1 VSRLARGTSPTVREG
16 SLNAASGALP
26 DGWANA
32 PASAAGGFWRSYAY
46 WLPPALLGLALTLF
60 YLNPFIGDWDALD
73 YTIASL
79 NGEPSPMALGR
90 SLFTLFN
97 FALYTFAH
105 KVFGVGPENAYL
117 LFKFAVVAQV
127 PLAIVMCWIL
137 ARDLTRSLL
146 AATVAGLMIA
156 VCPVV
161 VLYGSQVMTEVPSLW
176 LLASALIVHLRGLRS
191 RRVGLVL
198 AGAALLGLAVNL
210 RETNAFYFPWL
221 AFAPF
226 VVGWKLDRRTI
237 MIVAASLS
245 AFILFAVG
253 PFALWFALSA
263 GYRAQWHIWF
273 ESGRSEAAR
282 HPLALSN
289 LKPFFAYFFL
299 VSPVVFVTL
308 PFAFFNEWRRRG
320 VTILLLAAGVGLFAN
335 AILILN
341 YSTVINWRYFV
352 TGLPAMAPLAA
363 NYLLRVGAEK
373 LRSPRR
379 AVASITA
386 LILGVALA
394 MGLLLRT
401 RIHDYRERLVFAKDY
416 IEQLRLL
423 PNDAVVM
430 AGFATV
436 AVTYWRGIRVGQW
449 IHIGTGAGFP
459 AGKLQ
464 QTIEEHLRAGRR
476 VFIDIDPRWWQ
487 PCSWQTGELSEIA
500 AVDPHFRFRQ
510 VAPTIYEI
518 RLPDDPSATDRPH
531 LEKLLPENRPE
542 EVKKCF

>member
-1 VSRLARGTSPTVREG
+1 MSSVASSITDPSVSK
-16 SLNAASGALP
+16 
-26 DGWANA
+26 D
-32 PASAAGGFWRSYAY
+32 FWRSYLY
-46 WLPPALLGLALTLF
+46 WLPPALLGLALTVV

-105 KVFGVGPENAYL
+105 KVFGVGPEHAYR

-146 AATVAGLMIA
+146 AATLAGLMIA
-156 VCPVV
+156 VCPVI

-221 AFAPF
+221 VFAPF
-226 VVGWKLDRRTI
+226 LIGWKLDRRTI
-237 MIVAASLS
+237 GIVASSLF

-253 PFALWFALSA
+253 PFALWFAFSA

-282 HPLALSN
+282 HPLALAN

-299 VSPVVFVTL
+299 VSPVVFVSL
-308 PFAFFNEWRRRG
+308 PFAFVNEWRRRG
-320 VTILLLAAGVGLFAN
+320 LTILLLAAGVGLFAN

-363 NYLLRVGAEK
+363 NYLLSLGTLK
-373 LRSPRR
+373 LKSPRL
-379 AVASITA
+379 AVASITTF
-386 LILGVALA
+386 ILVVALT

-416 IEQLRLL
+416 IERLRLL

-459 AGKLQ
+459 AGMLQ
-464 QTIEEHLRAGRR
+464 KTIEEHLRAGQR
-476 VFIDIDPRWWQ
+476 VFIDVDPRWWQ
-487 PCSWQTGELSEIA
+487 PCSWQTGELREIA
-500 AVDPHFRFRQ
+500 AIEPHFRFRQ
-510 VAPTIYEI
+510 VAPTIYEV
-518 RLPDDPSATDRPH
+518 RLPDDASATDRPQ
-531 LEKLLPENRPE
+531 LEKLLPENRPD

>member
-1 VSRLARGTSPTVREG
+1 
-16 SLNAASGALP
+16 
-26 DGWANA
+26 
-32 PASAAGGFWRSYAY
+32 
-46 WLPPALLGLALTLF
+46 
-60 YLNPFIGDWDALD
+60 
-73 YTIASL
+73 
-79 NGEPSPMALGR
+79 
-90 SLFTLFN
+90 
-97 FALYTFAH
+97 
-105 KVFGVGPENAYL
+105 
-117 LFKFAVVAQV
+117 
-127 PLAIVMCWIL
+127 
-137 ARDLTRSLL
+137 
-146 AATVAGLMIA
+146 
-156 VCPVV
+156 
-161 VLYGSQVMTEVPSLW
+161 VPSLW
-176 LLASALIVHLRGLRS
+176 LLAAALIVHLRGLRS
-191 RRVGLVL
+191 RRMGLVL

-221 AFAPF
+221 VFAPF
-226 VVGWKLDRRTI
+226 AAGWKFDRRTI
-237 MIVAASLS
+237 GIVTSSLF

-263 GYRAQWHIWF
+263 GYRAQWYVWL
-273 ESGRSEAAR
+273 EATRSEAAR

-299 VSPVVFVTL
+299 VSPVVFVSL
-308 PFAFFNEWRRRG
+308 PFAIFNEWRRRG
-320 VTILLLAAGVGLFAN
+320 LTILLLAAGVGLVAN

-363 NYLLRVGAEK
+363 NYLLNLGTAK
-373 LRSPRR
+373 LKSPRH
-379 AVASITA
+379 AVASITT
-386 LILGVALA
+386 LILLVALT

-416 IEQLRLL
+416 IERLRML

-459 AGKLQ
+459 AGRLQ
-464 QTIEEHLRAGRR
+464 QTIEEHLRAGQR
-476 VFIDIDPRWWQ
+476 VFIDVDPRWWQ
-487 PCSWQTGELSEIA
+487 PCSWLTGELRELVSIE
-500 AVDPHFRFRQ
+500 PHFRFRQ

-518 RLPDDPSATDRPH
+518 RMPDDASATDRPD

>member
-1 VSRLARGTSPTVREG
+1 MSRLARGTSPTVREG
-16 SLNAASGALP
+16 SLNAAAGALP
-26 DGWANA
+26 DGRANA
-32 PASAAGGFWRSYAY
+32 PEPAAARFWPSYLY

-97 FALYTFAH
+97 FALYSFAH
-105 KVFGVGPENAYL
+105 KVFGVGPDNAYL
-117 LFKFAVVAQV
+117 FFKFAVVAQV

-137 ARDLTRSLL
+137 ARDLTNSLL
-146 AATVAGLMIA
+146 AATQAALMIA

-161 VLYGSQVMTEVPSLW
+161 VLYGSQVMTEVPSVW

-198 AGAALLGLAVNL
+198 TGAALLGLAVNL

-221 AFAPF
+221 VFAPF
-226 VVGWKLDRRTI
+226 LIGWRFDRRTI
-237 MIVAASLS
+237 GIVAASLF

-273 ESGRSEAAR
+273 DSGRSEAAR

-308 PFAFFNEWRRRG
+308 PFAFVNEWRRRG
-320 VTILLLAAGVGLFAN
+320 LTILLMAAGVGLFAN

-363 NYLLRVGAEK
+363 NYLLSLGTSK
-373 LRSPRR
+373 LKNPKH
-379 AVASITA
+379 AVAWITT
-386 LILGVALA
+386 LILVVALA

-416 IEQLRLL
+416 IERLRML

-459 AGKLQ
+459 AGRLQ
-464 QTIEEHLRAGRR
+464 KRIEDHLRAGQR
-476 VFIDIDPRWWQ
+476 VFIDVDPRWWQ
-487 PCSWQTGELSEIA
+487 PCSWQTGELREFA
-500 AVDPHFRFRQ
+500 AIEPHFRFRQ
-510 VAPTIYEI
+510 IAPTMYEI
-518 RLPDDPSATDRPH
+518 RLPDDASATDPPH

>member
-1 VSRLARGTSPTVREG
+1 VVSRCRSTFTTESQRQARSHRDDGKFRRPHNRLAFRPYPTVLDFG
-16 SLNAASGALP
+16 FPVSSVASSIT
-26 DGWANA
+26 N
-32 PASAAGGFWRSYAY
+32 PAVLKDFWRSYLY

-146 AATVAGLMIA
+146 AATLAGLMIA
-156 VCPVV
+156 ISPVI

-176 LLASALIVHLRGLRS
+176 LLAAALIVHLRGLRS
-191 RRVGLVL
+191 RRVGLVV

-221 AFAPF
+221 VSAPF
-226 VVGWKLDRRTI
+226 LVGWKLDRRTI
-237 MIVAASLS
+237 GTVASSLF

-263 GYRAQWHIWF
+263 GYRAQWHVWF

-299 VSPVVFVTL
+299 VSPVVFVSL
-308 PFAFFNEWRRRG
+308 PFAFVNEWRRRG
-320 VTILLLAAGVGLFAN
+320 LTILLLAAGVGLFAN

-363 NYLLRVGAEK
+363 NYLLSLGTLK
-373 LRSPRR
+373 LKSPRR
-379 AVASITA
+379 AVATITT
-386 LILGVALA
+386 LILVVALRWA
-394 MGLLLRT
+394 FCCARAFTIIASGSSSQ
-401 RIHDYRERLVFAKDY
+401 RITSSNCACCRMT
-416 IEQLRLL
+416 
-423 PNDAVVM
+423 P
-430 AGFATV
+430 
-436 AVTYWRGIRVGQW
+436 W
-449 IHIGTGAGFP
+449 
-459 AGKLQ
+459 
-464 QTIEEHLRAGRR
+464 
-476 VFIDIDPRWWQ
+476 
-487 PCSWQTGELSEIA
+487 
-500 AVDPHFRFRQ
+500 
-510 VAPTIYEI
+510 
-518 RLPDDPSATDRPH
+518 
-531 LEKLLPENRPE
+531 
-542 EVKKCF
+542 

>member
-1 VSRLARGTSPTVREG
+1 MS
-16 SLNAASGALP
+16 SGASSITNP
-26 DGWANA
+26 SVSKD
-32 PASAAGGFWRSYAY
+32 FWRSYLY
-46 WLPPALLGLALTLF
+46 WLPPALLGLGLTLF

-79 NGEPSPMALGR
+79 HGEPSPMALGR

-97 FALYTFAH
+97 FTLYTLAH

-146 AATVAGLMIA
+146 AATLAGLMIA
-156 VCPVV
+156 VCPVI

-221 AFAPF
+221 VLAPF
-226 VVGWKLDRRTI
+226 LVGWKLERRTI
-237 MIVAASLS
+237 GIVASSLFS
-245 AFILFAVG
+245 FILFAVG

-282 HPLALSN
+282 HPLALAN

-299 VSPVVFVTL
+299 VSPVVFVSL
-308 PFAFFNEWRRRG
+308 PFAFVNEWRRRG
-320 VTILLLAAGVGLFAN
+320 LTILLLAAGVGLFAD

-352 TGLPAMAPLAA
+352 TGLPALAPLAA
-363 NYLLRVGAEK
+363 NYLLSLGTSK
-373 LRSPRR
+373 LKSPRR
-379 AVASITA
+379 AVASITSF
-386 LILGVALA
+386 ILVVALT

-416 IEQLRLL
+416 IEQLRML
-423 PNDAVVM
+423 PKDAVVM

-464 QTIEEHLRAGRR
+464 QTIEEHLRSGQR
-476 VFIDIDPRWWQ
+476 VFIDVDHRWWQ
-487 PCSWQTGELSEIA
+487 PCSWQTGELREIVA
-500 AVDPHFRFRQ
+500 IEPHFRFRQ

-518 RLPDDPSATDRPH
+518 RLPHDASATDRPH

>member
-1 VSRLARGTSPTVREG
+1 M
-16 SLNAASGALP
+16 N
-26 DGWANA
+26 
-32 PASAAGGFWRSYAY
+32 ASAAAGFWKSYVY
-46 WLPPALLGLALTLF
+46 WLPPALLGLGLTVL
-60 YLNPFIGDWDALD
+60 YLNPFIGDWDGLD

-79 NGEPSPMALGR
+79 RGEPSPMALGR

-105 KVFGVGPENAYL
+105 KVFGVGPEYAYVF
-117 LFKFAVVAQV
+117 FKFAVVAQV
-127 PLAIVMCWIL
+127 PLAIVMCWVL
-137 ARDLTRSLL
+137 ARDLTGSLL
-146 AATVAGLMIA
+146 AATLAALLIA
-156 VCPVV
+156 MCPVI

-176 LLASALIVHLRGLRS
+176 LLAGALIVHLRGLRG
-191 RRVGLVL
+191 RRVWLIL

-221 AFAPF
+221 ILAPF
-226 VVGWKLDRRTI
+226 VTGWKFDRRTLATT
-237 MIVAASLS
+237 VSSLLV
-245 AFILFAVG
+245 FVLFAVG
-253 PFALWFALSA
+253 PFALWFALSV
-263 GYRAQWHIWF
+263 GYRAQWYIWL

-299 VSPVVFVTL
+299 VSPIVFMSL
-308 PFAFFNEWRRRG
+308 PLAMLNEWRRRG
-320 VTILLLAAGVGLFAN
+320 LTILLCAAAIGLFAN

-352 TGLPAMAPLAA
+352 TGLPVLAPLAA
-363 NYLLRVGAEK
+363 NYLLNVGTSK
-373 LRSPRR
+373 MKSRHR
-379 AVASITA
+379 AFVSIGT
-386 LILGVALA
+386 LILVVALT

-401 RIHDYRERLVFAKDY
+401 RIHDYRERLAFAKGY

-436 AVTYWRGIRVGQW
+436 AVTYWRGIGLGQW
-449 IHIGTGAGFP
+449 LHIGTGAGLQ
-459 AGKLQ
+459 AGRLR
-464 QTIEEHLRAGRR
+464 QTIEAHLRAGQR
-476 VFIDIDPRWWQ
+476 VFIDVDPHWWQ
-487 PCSWQTGELSEIA
+487 PCSWQAAEIREIVA
-500 AVDPHFRFRQ
+500 IEPHFRFRQ
-510 VAPTIYEI
+510 IEPTIYEI
-518 RLPDDPSATDRPH
+518 RLPDDATATARPH

>member
-1 VSRLARGTSPTVREG
+1 MSRLARGTSPTVREG
-16 SLNAASGALP
+16 SLNDALE
-26 DGWANA
+26 A
-32 PASAAGGFWRSYAY
+32 PEPAVARFWNSYVY
-46 WLPPALLGLALTLF
+46 WLPPALLGLGLTLV
-60 YLNPFIGDWDALD
+60 YLNPFIGDWDGLD
-73 YTIASL
+73 YTISSL
-79 NGEPSPMALGR
+79 KGEPSPMALGR
-90 SLFTLFN
+90 SLFTHFN

-105 KVFGVGPENAYL
+105 KISGVGPENAYL

-127 PLAIVMCWIL
+127 PLAIAMCWIL

-146 AATVAGLMIA
+146 AATLAALMIA
-156 VCPVV
+156 VCPVI

-176 LLASALIVHLRGLRS
+176 LLAAALIVHLRGLKS
-191 RRVGLVL
+191 RRLGLVL

-221 AFAPF
+221 VFAPF
-226 VVGWKLDRRTI
+226 VTGWKFDRRTI
-237 MIVAASLS
+237 GIVTTSLL
-245 AFILFAVG
+245 AFILFAAG

-308 PFAFFNEWRRRG
+308 PFAFVNEWRRRG
-320 VTILLLAAGVGLFAN
+320 LTVLLLAAGVGLFAN

-352 TGLPAMAPLAA
+352 TGLPVLAPLAA
-363 NYLLRVGAEK
+363 NYLLSLGTSRLK
-373 LRSPRR
+373 SPRR

-386 LILGVALA
+386 LILVVALT

-416 IEQLRLL
+416 IERLRVL

-436 AVTYWRGIRVGQW
+436 AVTYWRGIGVGQW
-449 IHIGTGAGFP
+449 LHIGTGAGFP
-459 AGKLQ
+459 AGNLQ
-464 QTIEEHLRAGRR
+464 ERIEGHLRAGQR
-476 VFIDIDPRWWQ
+476 VFIDVDPRWWQ
-487 PCSWQTGELSEIA
+487 PCSWQAGEIRELVAI
-500 AVDPHFRFRQ
+500 DPHFRFRQ
-510 VAPTIYEI
+510 VMPTIYEI
-518 RLPDDPSATDRPH
+518 RLTTDASATDRPH
-531 LEKLLPENRPE
+531 LEKLLPENRAE

>member
-1 VSRLARGTSPTVREG
+1 MS
-16 SLNAASGALP
+16 
-26 DGWANA
+26 
-32 PASAAGGFWRSYAY
+32 PASASFENNAYARSGFWGSYVY

-79 NGEPSPMALGR
+79 KGEPSPMALGR

-97 FALYTFAH
+97 FALYAFAH
-105 KVFGVGPENAYL
+105 KVFSIGPESAYL

-127 PLAIVMCWIL
+127 PLAVVMCWIL
-137 ARDLTRSLL
+137 ARELTRSLL
-146 AATVAGLMIA
+146 AATLAALMIA
-156 VCPVV
+156 LCPVV

-176 LLASALIVHLRGLRS
+176 LLAAALIVHLRGLRS
-191 RRVGLVL
+191 RRVAVVL

-221 AFAPF
+221 VLAPF
-226 VVGWKLDRRTI
+226 VAGWKFNRRTI
-237 MIVAASLS
+237 GIVAASLLI
-245 AFILFAVG
+245 FILFAAG

-263 GYRAQWHIWF
+263 GYRAQWYIWLD
-273 ESGRSEAAR
+273 SGRSEAAR
-282 HPLALSN
+282 HPFTLSN

-299 VSPVVFVTL
+299 VAPVVFVSL
-308 PFAFFNEWRRRG
+308 PFAIVNEWRQRRW
-320 VTILLLAAGVGLFAN
+320 TLLLLAAGVGLFAN
-335 AILILN
+335 VTLISY

-363 NYLLRVGAEK
+363 KYLLNLGTARLK
-373 LRSPRR
+373 SPRR
-379 AVASITA
+379 AFATLTA
-386 LILGVALA
+386 LMLAVALT

-401 RIHDYRERLVFAKDY
+401 RIHDYRERLAFAKDY
-416 IEQLRLL
+416 IERLRLL

-436 AVTYWRGIRVGQW
+436 AVTYWRGIRMGEW
-449 IHIGTGAGFP
+449 THIGTGAGFP
-459 AGKLQ
+459 AGRLQ
-464 QTIEEHLRAGRR
+464 QKIEEHLRTGQR
-476 VFIDIDPRWWQ
+476 VFIDVDPRWWQ
-487 PCSWQTGELSEIA
+487 PCSWQTGEISEL
-500 AVDPHFRFRQ
+500 VSSERHFRFRQ
-510 VAPTIYEI
+510 VTPTIYEV
-518 RLPDDPSATDRPH
+518 RLPDDASATDRPH

>member
-1 VSRLARGTSPTVREG
+1 VSSV
-16 SLNAASGALP
+16 
-26 DGWANA
+26 A
-32 PASAAGGFWRSYAY
+32 PSITDSSVSKDFWRSYLY
-46 WLPPALLGLALTLF
+46 WLPPALLGLALTVV

-117 LFKFAVVAQV
+117 LFKLAVVAQV

-146 AATVAGLMIA
+146 AATLAGLMIA

-176 LLASALIVHLRGLRS
+176 LLPSALIVHLRGLRS

-198 AGAALLGLAVNL
+198 VGAALLGLAVNL

-221 AFAPF
+221 VLAPF
-226 VVGWKLDRRTI
+226 VTGWKLDRRTI
-237 MIVAASLS
+237 AIVASSLL

-263 GYRAQWHIWF
+263 DYRAQWHIWF
-273 ESGRSEAAR
+273 ESGRNEAAR
-282 HPLALSN
+282 HPLALAN

-299 VSPVVFVTL
+299 VSPVVFVSL
-308 PFAFFNEWRRRG
+308 PFAFVNEWRRRG
-320 VTILLLAAGVGLFAN
+320 LTIVLLAAGVGLFAN

-363 NYLLRVGAEK
+363 NYLLNIGTLK
-373 LRSPRR
+373 LKSPRY
-379 AVASITA
+379 AVASITT
-386 LILGVALA
+386 LILVVALA
-394 MGLLLRT
+394 MGFLLRT
-401 RIHDYRERLVFAKDY
+401 RIHDYRERLVFAKHY

-464 QTIEEHLRAGRR
+464 KTIEEHLRAGQR
-476 VFIDIDPRWWQ
+476 VFIDVDPRWWQ
-487 PCSWQTGELSEIA
+487 PCSWQTGELREIA
-500 AVDPHFRFRQ
+500 AIEPRFRFRQ
-510 VAPTIYEI
+510 VTPTIYEI
-518 RLPDDPSATDRPH
+518 RLPDDASATDRPH

>member
-1 VSRLARGTSPTVREG
+1 MSSVAPSITNLSVSKDFR
-16 SLNAASGALP
+16 
-26 DGWANA
+26 
-32 PASAAGGFWRSYAY
+32 RSYPY
-46 WLPPALLGLALTLF
+46 WLPPAFLGLGLTLF

-79 NGEPSPMALGR
+79 NGQPSPMALGR

-105 KVFGVGPENAYL
+105 RVFGVGPENAYVV
-117 LFKFAVVAQV
+117 FKFAVVAQV

-146 AATVAGLMIA
+146 AATLTALMVA

-161 VLYGSQVMTEVPSLW
+161 VIYGSQVMTEVPSFW
-176 LLASALIVHLRGLRS
+176 LLALALIVHLRGLTS
-191 RRVGLVL
+191 RRVWLIL

-210 RETNAFYFPWL
+210 RETNAFYLPWL
-221 AFAPF
+221 VLTPF
-226 VVGWKLDRRTI
+226 VTGWKFDRRTTGL
-237 MIVAASLS
+237 VLSSLFL
-245 AFILFAVG
+245 FILFAAG

-263 GYRAQWHIWF
+263 GYRAQWYIWLD
-273 ESGRSEAAR
+273 STRSEAAR
-282 HPLALSN
+282 HPLTLSN
-289 LKPFFAYFFL
+289 LKPFFAFFLL
-299 VSPVVFVTL
+299 VSPVVFVSL
-308 PFAFFNEWRRRG
+308 PFAMVNEWRRRG
-320 VTILLLAAGVGLFAN
+320 LTMLLLAASVSLFAS

-363 NYLLRVGAEK
+363 NYLLNFGTAK
-373 LRSPRR
+373 LKSPSR
-379 AVASITA
+379 AFALLTA
-386 LILGVALA
+386 LILVVALTT
-394 MGLLLRT
+394 GILLRT
-401 RIHDYRERLVFAKDY
+401 RIHDYRERLTFAKDY
-416 IEQLRLL
+416 IERLRIL

-436 AVTYWRGIRVGQW
+436 AVTYWRGIRAGQW

-459 AGKLQ
+459 AGKLRQ
-464 QTIEEHLRAGRR
+464 AIEQHLRAGQR

-487 PCSWQTGELSEIA
+487 PCSWQTGELREVVSIE
-500 AVDPHFRFRQ
+500 PRFRFRQ

-518 RLPDDPSATDRPH
+518 RLPDDASATNQPH
-531 LEKLLPENRPE
+531 LERLLPENRPE
-542 EVKKCF
+542 EVKRCF